1 MAKKPTFA
9 FQFPS
14 QEAAETF
21 LHYANEHS
29 GSTLAQHP
37 VSNSI
42 ADKKRVLVRGTGSN
56 VYDYNMRCDLVEKA
70 RSLGGDVVPKHT
82 F

>member
-37 VSNSI
+37 VNNS
-42 ADKKRVLVRGTGSN
+42 RVLVRGTGSN

-70 RSLGGDVVPKHT
+70 RSLGGDVVPKYT

>member
-21 LHYANEHS
+21 LHYATEHS
-29 GSTLAQHP
+29 GSTLAQYP
-37 VSNSI
+37 VNNSV
-42 ADKKRVLVRGTGSN
+42 AENKSETSFHTGTN
-56 VYDYNMRCDLVEKA
+56 
-70 RSLGGDVVPKHT
+70 
-82 F
+82 